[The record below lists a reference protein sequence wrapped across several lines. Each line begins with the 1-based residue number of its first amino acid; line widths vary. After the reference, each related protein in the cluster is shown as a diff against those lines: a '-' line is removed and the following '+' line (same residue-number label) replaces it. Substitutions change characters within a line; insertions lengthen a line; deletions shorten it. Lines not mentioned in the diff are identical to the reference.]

1 MNGLSPPTENPPLV
15 FLHRIFTSY
24 IRGGRISKTSGF
36 IGTMLGICPL
46 LNMDS
51 EGHLIP
57 RAKIRTKK
65 RAIEIVK
72 KMEEHA
78 KDGTDY
84 SGKCF
89 ISNSACFEDARQVAD
104 LIEAAF
110 PKLNGPVVI
119 NSVGAV
125 HRSPVRIRKVALFF
139 EGDERTD

>member
-1 MNGLSPPTENPPLV
+1 
-15 FLHRIFTSY
+15 
-24 IRGGRISKTSGF
+24 
-36 IGTMLGICPL
+36 MLGICPL

-65 RAIEIVK
+65 RAIKEIVK

-78 KDGTDY
+78 KGGTEY

-89 ISNSACFEDARQVAD
+89 ISNSACYEDARQVAD
-104 LIEAAF
+104 LVEASF
-110 PKLNGPVVI
+110 PNLKDSVVI
-119 NSVGAV
+119 NSVGTVIGA
-125 HRSPVRIRKVALFF
+125 HTGPGTVALFF